1 MAENEIQAKAQPS
14 LNLPK
19 GNSTVEVHIIN
30 TTTDLVVPA
39 NAFVQPV
46 QKGHETMNMPTFAFL
61 VKNKKLGK
69 TIVFDLGCRKDWWN
83 YAPATYASIKN
94 AVPGLNVPKNV
105 NEILKEGGEDDQKV
119 DGVVWSHWHWDH
131 TGDMSLFPQSTDLYV
146 GPGFKDAFMPGFPGK
161 RDSPVLESDFK
172 DRKVHE
178 VSFDPSTKIGPYP
191 SHDLFGDGSFY
202 LLDVPGHA
210 VGHISGFARTTPD
223 TFVFMGG
230 DVCHFGGSYRPT
242 VWQPMPSTIPTSVPL
257 DSRFKTPCPCSIF
270 QDSHRDPK
278 NYRTRSFYKVTQM
291 EGAWY
296 VDPPTAQD
304 SVDKLEQFDANENVF
319 VCVAH
324 DGGLLP
330 IVDWFPNGT
339 INDWKAK
346 GWKQN
351 SQWGFLNE
359 LPIDGKPGRP
369 WLAPGLVKEGKVYTN
384 EDLQD

>member
-1 MAENEIQAKAQPS
+1 MADNEIQAEAHPS

-19 GNSTVEVHIIN
+19 GDSTVEVHIIN
-30 TTTDLVVPA
+30 TTTDIVVPA
-39 NAFVQPV
+39 GAFVQPV
-46 QKGHETMNMPTFAFL
+46 QKGHETMNLPTFAFL

-69 TIVFDLGCRKDWWN
+69 TIMFDLGCRKDWWN
-83 YAPATYASIKN
+83 LSPAAYASVKN
-94 AVPGLNVPKNV
+94 GIPGLNIPKNV
-105 NEILKEGGEDDQKV
+105 NEILEEGGEDDQKV

-131 TGDMSLFPQSTDLYV
+131 TGDISLFPQSADLYV

-161 RDSPVLESDFK
+161 KDSPTLESDFEG
-172 DRKVHE
+172 RKVHE
-178 VSFDPSTKIGPYP
+178 VSFDPKTKVGPYP
-191 SHDLFGDGSFY
+191 SYDLFGDGSFY

-242 VWQPMPSTIPTSVPL
+242 AWAPMPSTIPTSVPL
-257 DSRFKTPCPCSIF
+257 DSRFRTPCPCSVF
-270 QDSHRDPK
+270 QASHRDPK
-278 NYRTRSFYKVTQM
+278 NYRTSSFYKVTQE

-296 VDPPTAQD
+296 VDPPVAQE
-304 SVDKLEQFDANENVF
+304 SVDKLEQFDADENVF

-339 INDWKAK
+339 LNDWKAK

-369 WLAPGLVKEGKVYTN
+369 KLAPGLVKDGRVMSK
-384 EDLQD
+384 EDL